1 MKIIDGRE
9 MNKEI
14 IRVEKQ
20 VTNDN
25 IQIARILNPNDVL
38 DCTVN
43 LGINFGTPGTITIE
57 EAKEF
62 IKDIQDAIEAI
73 ESFKYQGCEIDYK

>member
-1 MKIIDGRE
+1 MKIIDGKE

-25 IQIARILNPNDVL
+25 IQITRILSPNDIL

-43 LGINFGTPGTITIE
+43 LGINFGTSGTITIE

-62 IKDIQDAIEAI
+62 IKDIQNAIKAI

>member
-1 MKIIDGRE
+1 MKMIDGRE

-25 IQIARILNPNDVL
+25 IKITRILNPNDIF

-43 LGINFGTPGTITIE
+43 LGINFGTPGTITVE
-57 EAKEF
+57 EAREF
-62 IKDIQDAIEAI
+62 IKDMQAAIEAI

>member
-1 MKIIDGRE
+1 MKINSKE
-9 MNKEI
+9 MNQEI
-14 IRVEKQ
+14 MRVEKQ
-20 VTNDN
+20 VTNDC
-25 IQIARILNPNDVL
+25 IQINRISNSNNVL

-62 IKDIQDAIEAI
+62 IKDMQAAIEAI
-73 ESFKYQGCEIDYK
+73 ESFKYQGYEIDYK

>member
-1 MKIIDGRE
+1 MKMIDSRE

-25 IQIARILNPNDVL
+25 IQITRILNPNDIF

-43 LGINFGTPGTITIE
+43 LGINFGTSGTITVE

-62 IKDIQDAIEAI
+62 IKDMQEAIEAI